1 MNPFSMPF
9 GPLSCGGGLSERTGD
24 ALGNRSSKL
33 QLLLSV
39 ALALSGVS
47 AYHVQEFTSSGKE
60 RSACITLAGK
70 AGAGCGKEPESCTEP
85 AGTAGVGVQRNSN
98 GRRERV
104 GDPQPRS
111 APGCSFVCHRG
122 QSLVIWRS
130 ACSAKASTE
139 GRGAAAHE
147 RYDKRG
153 AGAISGIS
161 ATDDRFRGAGQA
173 QQCRGSFAGDRRASK
188 GTPGRRRGSPPAD
201 RRKSLRKSRFTAAH
215 QGRSGIQPRV
225 AGRRG
230 ASESGKHR
238 STSDRLESGDIGRGR
253 GRWGSHQRMAEDS
266 AGSAAISC
274 RGGADW
280 VLRRPSAAGQS
291 AYSVGC
297 SHVDSWHVARVPED
311 MSSRR

>member
-9 GPLSCGGGLSERTGD
+9 GPPSCGGGLSERTGD

-33 QLLLSV
+33 QLLLGV

-47 AYHVQEFTSSGKE
+47 AYHVQEFASSGKE

-147 RYDKRG
+147 RHDKRG

-215 QGRSGIQPRV
+215 QGGV
-225 AGRRG
+225 Y
-230 ASESGKHR
+230 HTT
-238 STSDRLESGDIGRGR
+238 TS
-253 GRWGSHQRMAEDS
+253 
-266 AGSAAISC
+266 
-274 RGGADW
+274 RGGTW
-280 VLRRPSAAGQS
+280 CEQ
-291 AYSVGC
+291 
-297 SHVDSWHVARVPED
+297 
-311 MSSRR
+311 